1 MNEDTAAQVRLLG
14 PVDIVLGGIDQ
25 QVTGLRRKA
34 LLAVLALHHRQVV
47 SADQLTDVVWGEAAG
62 SVSTNTLQRHISYL
76 RALLGG
82 RQAVVARP
90 PGYLLVLPPG
100 SVDAELAGDLID
112 QAGRADRPTDRA
124 RLADRAR
131 ELWRGE
137 PLGGVTGIARLEAA
151 AQRLGDLFLRG
162 THLLMDARLELG
174 EHAGVLP
181 ELERLARQNPLDE
194 RLQGQLILAL
204 YRSGRQADALEGYR
218 RVRHTLAEELG
229 ILPSGELR
237 ELETAI
243 LRQDPA
249 LEPPR
254 AAAVV
259 RTSPPPVP
267 DPPRPGLVRLTGT
280 PVVGRTGELATIRAA
295 VGAVTGGRGGAVFVL
310 GEPGIGK
317 SRLATEAARLAE
329 QAGFTVLR
337 GRAANPEAQ
346 FRALAEALLSVLRRD
361 GVPADPELAPYRPAL
376 SVLVP
381 EWRGEPA
388 PASDHSLVV
397 LAEAVLRLLATVGR
411 PHGCVLIVEDL
422 HDADADT
429 LAVVDYLIDNLG
441 RERLLVIGTSRDTP
455 GAARQLIRTAQN
467 RRVATVTEL
476 CRLDDDQVVE
486 LAAGCLGVDARA
498 VPGPVLDRLRATAD
512 GVPLHVEEL
521 LAAMVADGVLAWTGS
536 GWAVTGPVPAGV
548 PASLRTTLVG
558 RTDRLSRPAA
568 ALLQAAALFGRR
580 FPAVAAGAAA
590 GVPGTDLIGC
600 LREVVDSQLV
610 VPEDDPQWYAF
621 RHMLTAESLLGVPL
635 PLERAGLARR
645 AAEALVRFG
654 GTDQLAGTL
663 WNVAGEPV
671 IAAGHFARAGR
682 EAIGQGA
689 VSTAIA
695 LLERAHGLLS
705 GDGTAPAASS
715 GPVVALAASS
725 VLALEVR
732 EALVDAYAIAGRVS
746 DAYAMGESL
755 DRRAA
760 APWPARIHLQVAHV
774 AVAAGHWSQ
783 GAQAL
788 AAARRS
794 AADQPE
800 PGLAAAR
807 RDAGDRLEPG
817 LAARMDAVEA
827 QLVFGDPTT
836 PDRLA
841 TTVALAE
848 RALRGAEAAGLPE
861 VACSALKTLGRCAR
875 LRDLAEADEL
885 YERGLAIATEHRLL
899 NWRITLLYNLGAGDG
914 IRHADDRR
922 LREALTL
929 ATEAGAV
936 TTALDIRLELSILR
950 LCRGEFQAADADA
963 RHCEETA
970 GRLRLTLTQQIA
982 IGVRA
987 IVAGHRARR
996 SDLAALLAR
1005 FAELVGEEDDFSSA
1019 IHGLGTAFCHLLHE
1033 EPEDALAELDEAS
1046 AREARQPTPYL
1057 SLIHGPHLLLTVRS
1071 GRAGAAECAAFA
1083 GSAQNQAAWNRQ
1095 FLVLAEAFVHGR
1107 AGRGDEAVHAV
1118 TRFLEISEPYP
1129 LTHHLGLR
1137 LVAQEALD
1145 GDWGDP
1151 AAWLRTADA
1160 WFHDTAPHVARA
1172 CRALMRRA
1180 GAPVPQHRQGSAE
1193 LPPGLRRHGVTVREN
1208 EVLDLV
1214 VAGLTNQQIGDQLY
1228 LSSRTVEKHVASL
1241 LAKTGAE
1248 RRGALAAFAAS
1259 TAESG

>member
-1 MNEDTAAQVRLLG
+1 VSEHTDARVRLLG

-25 QVTGLRRKA
+25 QVAGLRRKA
-34 LLAVLALHHRQVV
+34 LLAVLALNHRRVV
-47 SADQLTDVVWGEAAG
+47 SADQLTDVGWGEAAG

-100 SVDAELAGDLID
+100 SVDTELAADLID
-112 QAGRADRPTDRA
+112 QAARADAPAERV

-131 ELWRGE
+131 GLWRGE
-137 PLGGVTGIARLEAA
+137 PLGGVTGIARLEEA

-174 EHAGVLP
+174 EHAEVLP

-204 YRSGRQADALEGYR
+204 YRSGRQADALEVHR
-218 RVRHTLAEELG
+218 RLRHTLAEELG

-237 ELETAI
+237 DLETAI

-249 LEPPR
+249 LKPPQP
-254 AAAVV
+254 AVTV
-259 RTSPPPVP
+259 RTLPPAP

-280 PVVGRTGELATIRAA
+280 PVVGRADELATIRAA
-295 VGAVTGGRGGAVFVL
+295 VDAVTRDRGAAVFVL

-317 SRLATEAARLAE
+317 SRLATEAGRLAE

-346 FRALAEALLSVLRRD
+346 FRALAEALLSVVRRD
-361 GVPADPELAPYRPAL
+361 GAPTSPELVPYRPAL

-381 EWRGEPA
+381 EWRGEST
-388 PASDHSLVV
+388 PASNHSLVV

-411 PHGCVLIVEDL
+411 PHGCMLIVEDL

-429 LAVVDYLIDNLG
+429 LAVVDYLIDNLE

-455 GAARQLIRTAQN
+455 GAAQQLIRTAQN
-467 RRVATVTEL
+467 RRVATVAEL
-476 CRLDDDQVVE
+476 CRLDEDQVGE

-498 VPGPVLDRLRATAD
+498 VPAPVLDRLRATAD

-521 LAAMVADGVLAWTGS
+521 LAAMVADGVLAWTGA
-536 GWAVTGPVPAGV
+536 GWAVTGPVPDGV

-590 GVPGTDLIGC
+590 GVSGPDLIAC

-610 VPEDDPQWYAF
+610 VPENDPHWYAF
-621 RHMLTAESLLGVPL
+621 RHMLTAESLLALPL
-635 PLERAGLARR
+635 PLERAVLARR
-645 AAEALVRFG
+645 AAEALGNPSVPRFD

-663 WNVAGEPV
+663 WSVAGEPV
-671 IAAGHFARAGR
+671 LAAGHFARAGR

-689 VSTAIA
+689 VSTAIT
-695 LLERAHGLLS
+695 LLERAHRLLA
-705 GDGTAPAASS
+705 GDGAGQT
-715 GPVVALAASS
+715 
-725 VLALEVR
+725 ALEVR
-732 EALVDAYAIAGRVS
+732 EALIDAYALAGRVA
-746 DAYAMGESL
+746 DAYAVGESV
-755 DRRAA
+755 DQRAA
-760 APWPARIHLQVAHV
+760 RPWPARIHLQLAHV

-783 GAQAL
+783 GARAL
-788 AAARRS
+788 ATARRG
-794 AADQPE
+794 AGDLPE
-800 PGLAAAR
+800 PGLTAR
-807 RDAGDRLEPG
+807 I
-817 LAARMDAVEA
+817 DAVEA

-841 TTVALAE
+841 TTMELAE

-861 VACSALKTLGRCAR
+861 VSCSALKTLGRCAR
-875 LRDLAEADEL
+875 LRDLAEADGL
-885 YERGLAIATEHRLL
+885 YERGLAIATEHHLL
-899 NWRITLLYNLGAGDG
+899 TWRISLLYNLGAGDG

-936 TTALDIRLELSILR
+936 TMALDIRLELSILR
-950 LCRGEFQAADADA
+950 LCRGEFQVSDADA
-963 RHCEETA
+963 RYCEETA

-982 IGVRA
+982 VGVRA

-996 SDLAALLAR
+996 SDLAALSAR
-1005 FAELVGEEDDFSSA
+1005 FAELGGEDDDFSSA
-1019 IHGLGTAFCHLLHE
+1019 LHGLGTAFCHLLHE
-1033 EPEDALAELDEAS
+1033 EHEAALAELDEAS

-1057 SLIHGPHLLLTVRS
+1057 SLIHGPHLLLAVRS
-1071 GRAGAAECAAFA
+1071 GRAGAAECAAFS
-1083 GSAQNQAAWNRQ
+1083 GSAQHEAAWNRQ
-1095 FLVLAEAFVHGR
+1095 FLVLAEAFVQGR
-1107 AGRGDEAVHAV
+1107 AGRADDAVHTV
-1118 TRFLEISEPYP
+1118 TRFLELSAPYP
-1129 LTHHLGLR
+1129 IAHHIGLR

-1145 GDWGDP
+1145 DGWGDP
-1151 AAWLRTADA
+1151 VAWLRTADA
-1160 WFHDTAPHVARA
+1160 YFHDAAPHVARA
-1172 CRALMRRA
+1172 CRTLMRQA
-1180 GAPVPQHRQGSAE
+1180 GAPVPQHRQGSAA
-1193 LPPGLRRHGVTVREN
+1193 LPPRLRRHGVTVREY

-1228 LSSRTVEKHVASL
+1228 LSARTVEKHVASL
-1241 LAKTGAE
+1241 LAKTGVE
-1248 RRGALAAFAAS
+1248 RRGALAAFAA
-1259 TAESG
+1259 ESG